1 MRLKKRSNASVKM
14 VNRSPYRG
22 DDLLRFIH
30 AGLKAKDCY
39 GLVKTVEFLVS
50 PYFRTKGYAYCD
62 EGRIQVIFPRGFDP
76 AKDMRELAQVFE
88 HEVDHIFGLE
98 HRDMED
104 WWTLRPVW
112 QESLKI
118 RLRKNTAKPKV
129 EAVLERKIRLL
140 VDELDR
146 VRYGV

>member
-1 MRLKKRSNASVKM
+1 MGLKKQSNSSVKM

-30 AGLKAKDCY
+30 AGLKAKNCY

-62 EGRIQVIFPRGFDP
+62 EARIQVIFPRGFNP
-76 AKDMRELAQVFE
+76 AKDMRELAQVYE
-88 HEVDHIFGLE
+88 HEIDHIFGLE
-98 HRDMED
+98 HKDMPD
-104 WWTLRPVW
+104 WWTLEPTW
-112 QESLKI
+112 QEHLRI
-118 RLRKNTAKPKV
+118 RLRKDALKPQS
-129 EAVLERKIRLL
+129 EAALERKIRLL